1 MRYVMMDTN
10 IFIDMIIDRKHNVS
24 GKLVESF
31 IKLLDFDEIKL
42 IIPAIVVHETNKHIE
57 EQLAEVGKK
66 IKSAINSLDDIYGI
80 NGYEIDG
87 LEIKEYKNNSRKQL
101 TELFTKYESNKSDY
115 LREIKAIIK
124 KIFEHPN
131 CIIVEDTEQ
140 LRSLCLQ
147 RRIYKRAPFH
157 YEKKESYADG
167 LIVETLVHLSDY
179 ITLGEEDNIIFV
191 TGNTSDFSKRIQ
203 KKELHEDIYEDLEKI
218 GLGTKVKYIT
228 SFGELIGKEL
238 KQEVENAN
246 LKEEFEKEMQEQE
259 EMNMEQLYADVEDME
274 RESVGLTAL
283 GSFEEEFLE
292 SFSES
297 HFVEQLKELFE
308 RINNCFSNLEDIE
321 YFYTEEL
328 QDHVC
333 AVEAEKI
340 AEFIEKWNEL
350 MDDLEETPV
359 LDDISGIREII
370 DWIEQKANSSD
381 YSDVN
386 VALPD
391 SIEYGDNIIIYG
403 VDKKQYELRMD
414 ELYLSCGN
422 GDIDWLNIVIY
433 HAGEKCA
440 SGNIEITYGFVDFDD
455 DGGIGDACD
464 EDISYQT
471 GGVIEYIE
479 EIVNEFE
486 AYVNEELGIV
496 ETIRNY
502 FDM

>member
-1 MRYVMMDTN
+1 MRYVMIDTN

-42 IIPAIVVHETNKHIE
+42 MVPAIVVHETNKHLE

-66 IKSAINSLDDIYGI
+66 IKIAINSLEDIYGI

-87 LEIKEYKNNSRKQL
+87 LEIKEYKSNSRQQL
-101 TELFTKYESNKSDY
+101 TALYTKYESNKADY
-115 LREIKAIIK
+115 LRGIKAIIK
-124 KIFEHPN
+124 KIFEHRN
-131 CIIVEDTEQ
+131 CIIIEDTEQ

-157 YEKKESYADG
+157 HEKKESYADG
-167 LIVETLVHLSDY
+167 LIVETLVHILDY
-179 ITLGEEDNIIFV
+179 ITLVENDTIIFA
-191 TGNTSDFSKRIQ
+191 TGNTSDFSKRNQ
-203 KKELHEDIYEDLEKI
+203 KKELHEDICEDLKKT
-218 GLGTKVKYIT
+218 GLGEKVKYIT
-228 SFGELIGKEL
+228 SFGELIGAEL
-238 KQEVENAN
+238 QQEVTNAN

-259 EMNMEQLYADVEDME
+259 EQLYAEVEDLE

-283 GSFEEEFLE
+283 GSFENEFLE
-292 SFSES
+292 SFYES

-308 RINNCFSNLEDIE
+308 RINGCFSNLEDIE

-328 QDHVC
+328 QDYVC
-333 AVEAEKI
+333 AVEVKEI

-350 MDDLEETPV
+350 MDELEEAPV

-370 DWIEQKANSSD
+370 DWVEQKANSND

-386 VALPD
+386 DALPD
-391 SIEYGDNIIIYG
+391 SIEYGDNITIYG
-403 VDKKQYELRMD
+403 LEKKKYELLMD
-414 ELYLSCGN
+414 ELYLNCGN
-422 GDIDWLNIVIY
+422 GEVDWLGIAIY

-464 EDISYQT
+464 EDVSYQT
-471 GGVIEYIE
+471 DAVIEYIT

-486 AYVNEELGIV
+486 TYVNKELGIADK
-496 ETIRNY
+496 IRDY
-502 FDM
+502 FDI

>member
-24 GKLVESF
+24 GKLVETF

-66 IKSAINSLDDIYGI
+66 IKLAINSLDDIYGI

-87 LEIKEYKNNSRKQL
+87 LEIKEYKSNSRKQL
-101 TELFTKYESNKSDY
+101 TELYTKYESNKSDY

-124 KIFEHPN
+124 KIFQHPN
-131 CIIVEDTEQ
+131 CEIIEDTER

-167 LIVETLVHLSDY
+167 LIVETLVHFLEY
-179 ITLGEEDNIIFV
+179 ITLEEADNITFV
-191 TGNTSDFSKRIQ
+191 TGNTSDFSKRDQ
-203 KKELHEDIYEDLEKI
+203 KKELHEDIYEDLKKAGLDEK
-218 GLGTKVKYIT
+218 VRYIT

-238 KQEVENAN
+238 KQEIDNAN
-246 LKEEFEKEMQEQE
+246 LKEEFEKEMQKQE
-259 EMNMEQLYADVEDME
+259 EMDRAQLYADAEDLE

-283 GSFEEEFLE
+283 GSFENEFLD
-292 SFSES
+292 SFCES
-297 HFVEQLKELFE
+297 HFVEQLQELFE
-308 RINNCFSNLEDIE
+308 QINSCFADLEEIV
-321 YFYTEEL
+321 YFYEEEL

-340 AEFIEKWNEL
+340 VEFIEKWNEL
-350 MDDLEETPV
+350 MINLDETPV
-359 LDDISGIREII
+359 LDDISGIRQII
-370 DWIEQKANSSD
+370 DWIEQKVISND

-386 VALPD
+386 TRLPD
-391 SIEYGDNIIIYG
+391 SIEYGDNIIFYG
-403 VDKKQYELRMD
+403 LEKKKYELLMD
-414 ELYLSCGN
+414 ELCLSCKNGN
-422 GDIDWLNIVIY
+422 VDGLDVFIY
-433 HAGEKCA
+433 HAGEKCVV
-440 SGNIEITYGFVDFDD
+440 GNIEIIYGFVDFDD

-471 GGVIEYIE
+471 DAVIEYID
-479 EIVNEFE
+479 EIVNELE
-486 AYVNEELGIV
+486 AYVNKELDIV
-496 ETIRNY
+496 EKIRDY
-502 FDM
+502 FNI

>member
-1 MRYVMMDTN
+1 MRYVMIDTN

-42 IIPAIVVHETNKHIE
+42 IVPAIVVHETNKHIE

-66 IKSAINSLDDIYGI
+66 IKIAINSLEDIYGI

-87 LEIKEYKNNSRKQL
+87 LEIKEYKSNSRQQL
-101 TELFTKYESNKSDY
+101 TALYTKYESNRADY
-115 LREIKAIIK
+115 LRGIKAIIK
-124 KIFEHPN
+124 KIFEHRN
-131 CIIVEDTEQ
+131 CIIIEDTEQ

-157 YEKKESYADG
+157 HEKKESYADG
-167 LIVETLVHLSDY
+167 LIVETLVHILDY
-179 ITLGEEDNIIFV
+179 ITLVENDTIIFV
-191 TGNTSDFSKRIQ
+191 TGNTSDFSKRNQ
-203 KKELHEDIYEDLEKI
+203 KKELHEDICEDLKKT
-218 GLGTKVKYIT
+218 GLGEKVKYIT
-228 SFGELIGKEL
+228 SFGELIGAEL
-238 KQEVENAN
+238 QQEVTNAN

-259 EMNMEQLYADVEDME
+259 EQLYAEVEDLE

-283 GSFEEEFLE
+283 GSFENEFLE
-292 SFSES
+292 SFYES

-308 RINNCFSNLEDIE
+308 RINGCFSNLEDIE

-333 AVEAEKI
+333 AVEVKEI
-340 AEFIEKWNEL
+340 AEFIKKWNEL
-350 MDDLEETPV
+350 MDELEEVPV

-370 DWIEQKANSSD
+370 DWVEQKANSND

-386 VALPD
+386 AALPD
-391 SIEYGDNIIIYG
+391 SIEYGDNITIYG
-403 VDKKQYELRMD
+403 LEKKKYELLMD

-422 GDIDWLNIVIY
+422 GEVDWLGIAIY

-440 SGNIEITYGFVDFDD
+440 SGNIEIAYGFVDFDD

-464 EDISYQT
+464 EDVSYQT
-471 GGVIEYIE
+471 DAVIEYIT

-486 AYVNEELGIV
+486 TYVNKELDIV
-496 ETIRNY
+496 DKIRDY
-502 FDM
+502 FNI